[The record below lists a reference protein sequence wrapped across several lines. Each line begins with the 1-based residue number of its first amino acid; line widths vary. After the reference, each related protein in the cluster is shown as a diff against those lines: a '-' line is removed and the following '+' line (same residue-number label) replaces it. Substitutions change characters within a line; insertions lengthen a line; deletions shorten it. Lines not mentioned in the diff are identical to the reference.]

1 MNWAERLH
9 RFVLE
14 LLLFYLL
21 FEVVTAAAVSVD
33 VAWVISFL
41 MAHTI
46 NALFNGHPVAL
57 WRHAYGSAASDWT
70 KEKFVRYIDGL
81 HVRINNK
88 PPAGVAAICV
98 MGSIVRGEL
107 RPTSD
112 VDMAVIAKPGI
123 LNILLALNYL
133 VLERVRA
140 FLAGFPLDAY
150 MYRNWREL
158 EAKMRVNEEPP
169 MFLYCTAPALQDKGS
184 HMTAGEM
191 REHIVLTESKPKAPR
206 VILVGAGG
214 GHLTEALLAVEGLR
228 IKRTIATFCLPHTRS
243 SLEGEVVYCLIDPHG
258 SLPKY
263 IKNFFQSLWMILR
276 VRPHAVLS
284 SGGGMSI
291 SACLIGKFV
300 GAKVIYVE
308 SGARVDTLS
317 KTGELLYR
325 FADIFIV
332 QWRPLAERYPK
343 AIYGGVLL

>member
-9 RFVLE
+9 RLALE
-14 LLLFYLL
+14 LLLFYMLL
-21 FEVVTAAAVSVD
+21 EGLAAIGMAVD
-33 VAWVISFL
+33 MIWIAAFL
-41 MAHTI
+41 VAHTM
-46 NALFNGHPVAL
+46 NALFNGQAVAL
-57 WRHAYGSAASDWT
+57 WRHVYGSATSDRA
-70 KEKFVRYIDGL
+70 KEKFVRYFDSL
-81 HVRINNK
+81 QERINK
-88 PPAGVAAICV
+88 APPAGVAAICV

-133 VLERVRA
+133 VLERAKA

-150 MYRNWREL
+150 VYRNWREL

-169 MFLYCTAPALQDKGS
+169 MFLYCADPALQDKGS
-184 HMTAGEM
+184 HMTARKM

-291 SACLIGKFV
+291 SACLIGKLV